1 MVRDLSGLACQLNWS
16 AQHLREVYSQESES
30 PKFFADVDLDAAH
43 LIRVDQSVVSHRKNG
58 VPAVASRQMFQL
70 KVPTP
75 SHIRHA
81 ETQLAGYEIG
91 IDPSVNDHC
100 GRS

>member
-43 LIRVDQSVVSHRKNG
+43 LIRVDQSVVTEKMVLCFAKTS
-58 VPAVASRQMFQL
+58 
-70 KVPTP
+70 
-75 SHIRHA
+75 A
-81 ETQLAGYEIG
+81 ETKDGTVLGNADVNTIIASIQHEDSAGHEPECASI
-91 IDPSVNDHC
+91 
-100 GRS
+100 